1 MMKQLNL
8 DAFTETEQAGSKDS
22 PKVRPP
28 QKISIQPAPSAP
40 EPENK
45 GKEYMTITCPECY
58 QEQEVHR
65 TWKSLPCV
73 KCKKIITPRD
83 LQVFGDYEC
92 DMCHKVSSYRELLKF
107 PGTSRPLHCPKCNGG
122 VEKMQLSL

>member
-1 MMKQLNL
+1 MGQLDLNK
-8 DAFTETEQAGSKDS
+8 FIEVEQAGSTDS

-28 QKISIQPAPSAP
+28 KKSSIQPALSSP

-45 GKEYMTITCPECY
+45 GKDYTTIACPWCY

-65 TWKSLPCV
+65 TWRSAPCV
-73 KCKKIITPRD
+73 GCKKIMTPKD

-92 DMCHKVSSYRELLKF
+92 DTCHKVSSYKELGKF
-107 PGTSRPLHCPKCNGG
+107 PGTARPLHCPKCNGG
-122 VEKMQLSL
+122 VEKKQLSL